1 MLNINKLKVAIKWSF
16 ISDHFFFQ
24 EGPGVRSVQYT
35 DVGVKL
41 LNVGNLEKNK
51 LILENTERRISYE
64 TASNEYKHFMVDEG
78 DLLIACSGIA
88 ARYFDEKIAFARSEH
103 LPLCMN
109 TSTMRFKAKSK
120 HVLLEYLYHYLR
132 THRFKKEIAMVL
144 TGSAQFN
151 FGPSHVEKLKFPLIE
166 IIDQRNIS
174 FFLSAFDRL
183 IEKQKEKV
191 DRIKAMKKGYLQK
204 MFPADGEKEPE
215 IRLKGFN
222 APWKSKK
229 LGEMGFFISDGNYGS
244 LYPKSNQFVKTG
256 VPFLRVNNMR
266 DGYLVDDDLVFISAD
281 LNKILTS
288 GHLLNNDILIT
299 NRGEIGLI
307 AYVNKKYEGSNINA
321 QICLIRTLNKLDSKY
336 LHQFLQTQYAQSQLQ
351 SLQTGS
357 ALKQL
362 PRKRLDDL
370 IILRPID
377 NGEDTKIGS
386 FLSAID
392 RLIEKEEAAIER
404 YESLKKGYLQKIFA
418 D

>member
-1 MLNINKLKVAIKWSF
+1 MAIKWSF

-174 FFLSAFDRL
+174 FFLSAIDRL

-191 DRIKAMKKGYLQK
+191 DRIKSLKKGYLQK
-204 MFPADGEKEPE
+204 MFPANGENQPE
-215 IRLKGFN
+215 IRIKGFHS
-222 APWKSKK
+222 PWLSKK
-229 LGEMGFFISDGNYGS
+229 LGEMGTTYTGLQGKSSEDFGHGTARYITYMNVFSNSIASNTQVESVEVDTSQNQVKYGDVFFTTSSETPEEVGMTSVWLN
-244 LYPKSNQFVKTG
+244 NQPNTYLNSFCFGFRPSTKFN
-256 VPFLRVNNMR
+256 PYFL
-266 DGYLVDDDLVFISAD
+266 GYLLRSPTTREKLIFLAQGISRY
-281 LNKILTS
+281 NISKTRVMEIPIQFP
-288 GHLLNNDILIT
+288 NLI
-299 NRGEIGLI
+299 EQ
-307 AYVNKKYEGSNINA
+307 E
-321 QICLIRTLNKLDSKY
+321 
-336 LHQFLQTQYAQSQLQ
+336 
-351 SLQTGS
+351 
-357 ALKQL
+357 
-362 PRKRLDDL
+362 
-370 IILRPID
+370 
-377 NGEDTKIGS
+377 KIGS

-392 RLIEKEEAAIER
+392 RLIEQEESAIER

>member
-1 MLNINKLKVAIKWSF
+1 MPKLRF
-16 ISDHFFFQ
+16 NGFN
-24 EGPGVRSVQYT
+24 
-35 DVGVKL
+35 DVWHST
-41 LNVGNLEKNK
+41 NLEELTDISTGK
-51 LILENTERRISYE
+51 LDAN
-64 TASNEYKHFMVDEG
+64 AMVEKGKYDFFT
-78 DLLIACSGIA
+78 SGIA
-88 ARYFDEKIAFARSEH
+88 KFKIDRAAFQGPAITIAGNGATVGYMHLADGQFNAYQRTYVLTNLKIDRQFLFSQIGRKLPKKIAEEARTGNI
-103 LPLCMN
+103 PYIVIGM
-109 TSTMRFKAKSK
+109 
-120 HVLLEYLYHYLR
+120 
-132 THRFKKEIAMVL
+132 L
-144 TGSAQFN
+144 T
-151 FGPSHVEKLKFPLIE
+151 KL
-166 IIDQRNIS
+166 QIS
-174 FFLSAFDRL
+174 FPRSKIEQEQIGSFLSAIDRL
-183 IEKQKEKV
+183 IVKQKEKV
-191 DRIKAMKKGYLQK
+191 SRIKYLKKGYLQK
-204 MFPADGEKEPE
+204 MFPADDEDEPE

-392 RLIEKEEAAIER
+392 RLIKKEEAAIER